1 MVQLK
6 TNQTFKFGQT
16 NILPILGETKISQ
29 SGIIEV
35 PDQETADILKAS
47 QIGFY
52 DLNDPIFTEGKLT
65 PESANPPQP
74 IDDLEPKSVQIQ
86 KLKDENLKLKTENSQ
101 LVTDNK
107 AAYGTIT
114 ALELELK
121 SLPEAGKNS
130 GIQAADVLAMS
141 SESDTKMI
149 EELTI
154 ALGTSEE
161 KVKKLEEEKEDL
173 AKKLAT
179 AENNLKLAKLK
190 AEKAGK

>member
-1 MVQLK
+1 M
-6 TNQTFKFGQT
+6 
-16 NILPILGETKISQ
+16 
-29 SGIIEV
+29 
-35 PDQETADILKAS
+35 
-47 QIGFY
+47 
-52 DLNDPIFTEGKLT
+52 
-65 PESANPPQP
+65 
-74 IDDLEPKSVQIQ
+74 
-86 KLKDENLKLKTENSQ
+86 
-101 LVTDNK
+101 
-107 AAYGTIT
+107 
-114 ALELELK
+114 ELELK